1 MSKDALPEKACQ
13 LDSRYWRITNAKGD
27 VDEVQGPGV
36 VGKSK
41 IAFTNPVESGFLF
54 NVHVMEVTLLAVQRV
69 VAVQFVS
76 KSFCYLK
83 ERDMYLL
90 IFVFC
95 KGCLNVLIS

>member
-41 IAFTNPVESGFLF
+41 TAFTNSIESGFLF
-54 NVHVMEVTLLAVQRV
+54 NVPVIKVTLLAVQRV
-69 VAVQFVS
+69 VLTWFVS
-76 KSFCYLK
+76 KLFCCLK
-83 ERDMYLL
+83 ERDT
-90 IFVFC
+90 
-95 KGCLNVLIS
+95 